1 MNPKHNTYK
10 PGAPLLPTIIGS
22 GFGCGYCPV
31 APGTAGALLAFLI
44 WFGLSAFM
52 GDPLLKVVT
61 LLLVL
66 CFFLLGVWS
75 ANRLSPYWGEDP
87 SRVVIDEVVGTWIS
101 LLVAPAGSLWYG
113 LAAFALFRFFD
124 IVKPCGVRQ
133 MEAMPGGVGVMM
145 DDVLAGIYGFMVLY
159 IIQYIILP
167 LCG

>member
-1 MNPKHNTYK
+1 M
-10 PGAPLLPTIIGS
+10 
-22 GFGCGYCPV
+22 
-31 APGTAGALLAFLI
+31 
-44 WFGLSAFM
+44 
-52 GDPLLKVVT
+52 
-61 LLLVL
+61 
-66 CFFLLGVWS
+66 
-75 ANRLSPYWGEDP
+75 
-87 SRVVIDEVVGTWIS
+87 VIDEVVGTWIS